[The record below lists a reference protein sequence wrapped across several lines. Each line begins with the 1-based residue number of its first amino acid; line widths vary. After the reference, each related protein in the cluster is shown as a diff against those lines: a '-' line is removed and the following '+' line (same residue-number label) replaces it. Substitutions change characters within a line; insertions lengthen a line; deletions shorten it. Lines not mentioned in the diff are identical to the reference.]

1 MKKRILLA
9 FAIAILSYLQIYA
22 QCVQCSD
29 GLNMELGE
37 NASRLGTSTISTG
50 HSSLASGYSSTAS
63 GNYSTALG
71 YDSDATGMYSVA
83 IGKNV
88 QAPNTSFVF
97 GRDMVASGS
106 NSIAIGSGY
115 SSSAILTNNVAKSI
129 MLGAGS
135 SSPSIT
141 IRQTS
146 AQDLPAFVGVGTTS
160 PQQQMHINGN
170 TLISGSGKALL
181 FSTSASTTDGNFGIK
196 YTGSG
201 LNFYIPNNT
210 NYLMYI
216 RNNGYVGIGT
226 SSPTE
231 KLEVSGNAKATNVT
245 ATSAVQSSTL
255 TVTGNVTFNSLAG
268 SSSKILTVGSNG
280 LLSSAD
286 MSEVGDGMGN
296 HIATTNLNLNGK
308 NIVGA
313 TNGTGGIYVAQNG
326 NVRIGAGTANP
337 TKALEVNGAIRSKEV
352 LVEVA
357 NWSDFVFDKDY
368 DLMTLK
374 EVESYIKENGH
385 LPDVPS
391 AKEVKANGVEV
402 GEMNAILLQKIEE
415 LTLYIIELEKKIEEV
430 QKGGK

>member
-1 MKKRILLA
+1 MNKKLLITIVA
-9 FAIAILSYLQIYA
+9 VFFTHLQINA

-29 GLNMELGE
+29 GITVELGE
-37 NASRLGTSTISTG
+37 NASRLGTSTTATG
-50 HSSLASGYSSTAS
+50 HSALASGYSSNAS

-71 YDSDATGMYSVA
+71 YDAEAAGMYSVA
-83 IGKNV
+83 IGRNV
-88 QAPNTSFVF
+88 QAPNTGFVF

-106 NSIAIGSGY
+106 NAIAIGSGY
-115 SSSAILTNNVAKSI
+115 SSSAVMTNNIAKSI

-135 SSPSIT
+135 SNPSIT

-146 AQDLPAFVGVGTTS
+146 SQDLPAFVGVGTTA

-181 FSTSASTTDGNFGIK
+181 FATSASTTDGNFGIK

-231 KLEVSGNAKATNVT
+231 KLEVSGNAKATNIT
-245 ATSAVQSSTL
+245 ATSSVQSSTL
-255 TVTGNVTFNSLAG
+255 TVTGNVVFSALSG
-268 SSSKILTVGSNG
+268 SSSKVLTIGSNG
-280 LLSSAD
+280 TLSSAD
-286 MSEVGDGMGN
+286 MSEMNDGMGD
-296 HIATTNLNLNGK
+296 HIATMNLNLNGK
-308 NIVGA
+308 KIVGA
-313 TNGTGGIYVAQNG
+313 TNGTNGIFVAQNG
-326 NVRIGAGTANP
+326 NVRIGAGTASP
-337 TKALEVNGAIRSKEV
+337 TKTLEVNGTIRSKEV

-368 DLMTLK
+368 DLRTLM

-391 AKEVKANGVEV
+391 AEEVKTNGVDV

-415 LTLYIIELEKKIEEV
+415 LTLYIIELEKKIDGM
-430 QKGGK
+430 QKGAE

>member
-9 FAIAILSYLQIYA
+9 FAIAILSYLQINA

-71 YDSDATGMYSVA
+71 YDADATGMYSVA

-115 SSSAILTNNVAKSI
+115 SSSAVLTNNVAKSI

-368 DLMTLK
+368 DLMTLN

-415 LTLYIIELEKKIEEV
+415 LTLYIIELEKKIE
-430 QKGGK
+430 KLNDGKE

>member
-9 FAIAILSYLQIYA
+9 FAIAILSYLQINA

-71 YDSDATGMYSVA
+71 YDADATGMYSVA

-368 DLMTLK
+368 DLMTLN

-415 LTLYIIELEKKIEEV
+415 LTLYIIELEKKIE
-430 QKGGK
+430 KLNDGKE

>member
-9 FAIAILSYLQIYA
+9 FAIAILSYLQINA

-50 HSSLASGYSSTAS
+50 HSSLASGYSSMAS

-71 YDSDATGMYSVA
+71 YDADATGMYSVA

-115 SSSAILTNNVAKSI
+115 SSSAVLTNNVAKSI

-337 TKALEVNGAIRSKEV
+337 TKTLEVNGAIRSKEV

-368 DLMTLK
+368 DLMTLN

-415 LTLYIIELEKKIEEV
+415 LTLYIIELEKKIE
-430 QKGGK
+430 KLNDGKE

>member
-50 HSSLASGYSSTAS
+50 HSALASGYSSTAS

-71 YDSDATGMYSVA
+71 YDADATGMYSVA

-97 GRDMVASGS
+97 GRDMVANGT

-115 SSSAILTNNVAKSI
+115 SSSAVLTNNVAKSI

-170 TLISGSGKALL
+170 TMISGSGNALL
-181 FSTSASTTDGNFGIK
+181 FATSASTTDGNFGIK

-216 RNNGYVGIGT
+216 KNNGYVGIGT

-286 MSEVGDGMGN
+286 VSEVGDGMGN
-296 HIATTNLNLNGK
+296 HIATTDLNLNGK
-308 NIVGA
+308 KIVGT
-313 TNGTGGIYVAQNG
+313 TNGANGIFVAQNG

-352 LVEVA
+352 LVEVT

-368 DLMTLK
+368 DLMTLN

-391 AKEVKANGVEV
+391 AKEIKANGVEV

-415 LTLYIIELEKKIEEV
+415 LTLYIIELEKKIE
-430 QKGGK
+430 KLNDGKE

>member
-1 MKKRILLA
+1 MKKKLLFT
-9 FAIAILSYLQIYA
+9 FAMVIFSYLQINA

-50 HSSLASGYSSTAS
+50 HSALASGYSSTAS

-71 YDSDATGMYSVA
+71 YDADATGMYSVA

-97 GRDMVASGS
+97 GRDMVANGT

-115 SSSAILTNNVAKSI
+115 SSSAVLTNNVAKSI
-129 MLGAGS
+129 MFGAGS

-181 FSTSASTTDGNFGIK
+181 FATSASTTDGNFGIK

-216 RNNGYVGIGT
+216 KNNGYVGIGT

-368 DLMTLK
+368 DLRTLK

-391 AKEVKANGVEV
+391 AEEVKTNGVEV

-415 LTLYIIELEKKIEEV
+415 LTLYIIELEKKIEKLNGIKE
-430 QKGGK
+430 

>member
-50 HSSLASGYSSTAS
+50 HSALASGYSSTAS

-71 YDSDATGMYSVA
+71 YDADATGMYSVA

-97 GRDMVASGS
+97 GRDMVANGT

-115 SSSAILTNNVAKSI
+115 SSSAVLTNNVAKSI

-337 TKALEVNGAIRSKEV
+337 TKTLEVNGAIRSKEV

-415 LTLYIIELEKKIEEV
+415 LTLYIIELEKKIE
-430 QKGGK
+430 KLNDGKE

>member
-50 HSSLASGYSSTAS
+50 HSALASGYSSTAS

-71 YDSDATGMYSVA
+71 YDADATGMYSVA

-97 GRDMVASGS
+97 GRDMVANGT

-115 SSSAILTNNVAKSI
+115 SSSAVLTNNVAKSI

-170 TLISGSGKALL
+170 TMISGSGNALL
-181 FSTSASTTDGNFGIK
+181 FATSASTTDGNFGIK

-286 MSEVGDGMGN
+286 VSEVGDGMGN
-296 HIATTNLNLNGK
+296 HIATTDLNLNGK
-308 NIVGA
+308 KIVGT
-313 TNGTGGIYVAQNG
+313 TNGANGIFVAQNG

-352 LVEVA
+352 LVEVT

-391 AKEVKANGVEV
+391 AEEVKANGVEV
-402 GEMNAILLQKIEE
+402 GEMNAILLRKIEE
-415 LTLYIIELEKKIEEV
+415 LTLYIIELEKKIDGM
-430 QKGGK
+430 QKGGE

>member
-9 FAIAILSYLQIYA
+9 FAIAILSYLQINA

-71 YDSDATGMYSVA
+71 YDADATGMYSVA

-115 SSSAILTNNVAKSI
+115 SSSAVLTNNVAKSI

-337 TKALEVNGAIRSKEV
+337 TKTLEVNGAIRSKEV

-391 AKEVKANGVEV
+391 AEEVKANGVEV

-415 LTLYIIELEKKIEEV
+415 LTLYIIELEKKIE
-430 QKGGK
+430 KLNDGKE

>member
-37 NASRLGTSTISTG
+37 NASRLGTSTMSTG

-71 YDSDATGMYSVA
+71 YDADATGMYSVA

-115 SSSAILTNNVAKSI
+115 SSSAVLANNVAKSI

-313 TNGTGGIYVAQNG
+313 ISGTGGIYVAQNG

-352 LVEVA
+352 LVEVT

-368 DLMTLK
+368 DLMTLN

-415 LTLYIIELEKKIEEV
+415 LTLYIIELEKKIE
-430 QKGGK
+430 KLNDGKE

>member
-1 MKKRILLA
+1 MNKKLLITIVA
-9 FAIAILSYLQIYA
+9 VFFAYLQINA

-29 GLNMELGE
+29 GITAGLGE
-37 NASRLGTSTISTG
+37 NASRLGTSTTATG
-50 HSSLASGYSSTAS
+50 HSSLASGYSSNAS

-71 YDSDATGMYSVA
+71 YDAEAGGMYSVA
-83 IGKNV
+83 IGRNV
-88 QAPNTSFVF
+88 QAPNTGFVF

-106 NSIAIGSGY
+106 NAIAIGSGY
-115 SSSAILTNNVAKSI
+115 SSSAVMTNNIAKSI

-135 SSPSIT
+135 SNPSIT

-181 FSTSASTTDGNFGIK
+181 FATSASTTDGNFGIK

-337 TKALEVNGAIRSKEV
+337 TKTLEVNGAIRSKEV

-391 AKEVKANGVEV
+391 AEEVKTNGVEV

-415 LTLYIIELEKKIEEV
+415 LTLYIIELEKKIDGM
-430 QKGGK
+430 QKGAE

>member
-71 YDSDATGMYSVA
+71 YDADATGMYSVA

-115 SSSAILTNNVAKSI
+115 SSSAVLTNNVAKSI

-337 TKALEVNGAIRSKEV
+337 TKTLEVNGVIRSKEV

-368 DLMTLK
+368 DLMTLN

-391 AKEVKANGVEV
+391 AEEVKANGVEV

-430 QKGGK
+430 QKGGE

>member
-1 MKKRILLA
+1 MNKKLLITIVA
-9 FAIAILSYLQIYA
+9 VFFTHLQINA

-29 GLNMELGE
+29 GITVELGE
-37 NASRLGTSTISTG
+37 NASRLGTSTTATG
-50 HSSLASGYSSTAS
+50 HSALASGYSSNAS

-71 YDSDATGMYSVA
+71 YDAEAGGMYSVA
-83 IGKNV
+83 IGRNV
-88 QAPNTSFVF
+88 QAPNTGFVF

-106 NSIAIGSGY
+106 NAIAIGSGY
-115 SSSAILTNNVAKSI
+115 SSSAVMTNNIAKSI

-135 SSPSIT
+135 SNPSIT

-146 AQDLPAFVGVGTTS
+146 SQDLPAFVGVGTTA

-181 FSTSASTTDGNFGIK
+181 FATSASTTDGNFGIK

-231 KLEVSGNAKATNVT
+231 KLEVSGNAKATNIT
-245 ATSAVQSSTL
+245 ATSSVQSSTL
-255 TVTGNVTFNSLAG
+255 TVTGNVVFSALSGT
-268 SSSKILTVGSNG
+268 SSKVLTIGSNG
-280 LLSSAD
+280 TLSSAD
-286 MSEVGDGMGN
+286 MSEMNDGMGD
-296 HIATTNLNLNGK
+296 HIATMNLNLNGK
-308 NIVGA
+308 KIVGA
-313 TNGTGGIYVAQNG
+313 TNGTNGIFVAQNG
-326 NVRIGAGTANP
+326 NVRIGAGTASP
-337 TKALEVNGAIRSKEV
+337 TKTLEVNGTIRSKEV

-368 DLMTLK
+368 DLRTLK

-391 AKEVKANGVEV
+391 AEEVKAYGVEV

-415 LTLYIIELEKKIEEV
+415 LTLYIIELENKIDGM
-430 QKGGK
+430 QKGAE

>member
-50 HSSLASGYSSTAS
+50 HSALASGYSSTAS

-71 YDSDATGMYSVA
+71 YDADATGMYSVA

-97 GRDMVASGS
+97 GRDMVANGT

-115 SSSAILTNNVAKSI
+115 SSSAVLTNNVAKSI

-170 TLISGSGKALL
+170 TMISGSGNALL
-181 FSTSASTTDGNFGIK
+181 FATSASTTDGNFGIK

-286 MSEVGDGMGN
+286 VSEVGDGMGN
-296 HIATTNLNLNGK
+296 HIATTDLNLNGK
-308 NIVGA
+308 KIVGT
-313 TNGTGGIYVAQNG
+313 TNGANGIFVAQNG

-352 LVEVA
+352 LVEVT

-368 DLMTLK
+368 DLMTLN

-391 AKEVKANGVEV
+391 AKEIKANGVEV

-415 LTLYIIELEKKIEEV
+415 LTLYIIELEKKIE
-430 QKGGK
+430 KLNDGKE

>member
-9 FAIAILSYLQIYA
+9 FAIAILSYLQINA

-71 YDSDATGMYSVA
+71 YDADATGMYSVA

-115 SSSAILTNNVAKSI
+115 SSSAVLTNNVAKSI

-337 TKALEVNGAIRSKEV
+337 TKTLEVNGAIRSKEV

-368 DLMTLK
+368 DLMTLN

-415 LTLYIIELEKKIEEV
+415 LTLYIIELEKKIE
-430 QKGGK
+430 KLNDGKE

>member
-1 MKKRILLA
+1 A
-9 FAIAILSYLQIYA
+9 
-22 QCVQCSD
+22 
-29 GLNMELGE
+29 G
-37 NASRLGTSTISTG
+37 
-50 HSSLASGYSSTAS
+50 
-63 GNYSTALG
+63 
-71 YDSDATGMYSVA
+71 GMYSVA
-83 IGKNV
+83 IGRNV
-88 QAPNTSFVF
+88 QAPNTGFVF

-106 NSIAIGSGY
+106 NAIAIGSGY
-115 SSSAILTNNVAKSI
+115 SSSAVMTNNIAKSI

-146 AQDLPAFVGVGTTS
+146 SQDLPAFVGVGTTS

-181 FSTSASTTDGNFGIK
+181 FATSASTTDGNFGIK

-231 KLEVSGNAKATNVT
+231 KLEVSGNAKATNIT
-245 ATSAVQSSTL
+245 ATSSVQSSTL
-255 TVTGNVTFNSLAG
+255 TVTGNVVFSALSG
-268 SSSKILTVGSNG
+268 SSSKVLTIGSNG
-280 LLSSAD
+280 TLSSAD
-286 MSEVGDGMGN
+286 MSEMNDGMGD
-296 HIATTNLNLNGK
+296 HIATMNLNLNGK
-308 NIVGA
+308 KIVGA
-313 TNGTGGIYVAQNG
+313 TNGTNGIFVAQNG
-326 NVRIGAGTANP
+326 NVRIGAGTASP
-337 TKALEVNGAIRSKEV
+337 TKTLEVNGTIRSKEV

-368 DLMTLK
+368 DLRTLK

-391 AKEVKANGVEV
+391 AEEVKTNGVEV

-415 LTLYIIELEKKIEEV
+415 LTLYIIELEKKIDEFD
-430 QKGGK
+430 KIK

>member
-1 MKKRILLA
+1 MKKKVLFT
-9 FAIAILSYLQIYA
+9 FAMIIFSYLQINA

-50 HSSLASGYSSTAS
+50 HSALASGYSSTAS

-71 YDSDATGMYSVA
+71 YDAEAGGMYSVA

-88 QAPNTSFVF
+88 QAPNTSFAF
-97 GRDMVASGS
+97 GRDMVASGT
-106 NSIAIGSGY
+106 NSIVIGSGY
-115 SSSAILTNNVAKSI
+115 SSSAVLTNNVAKSI

-135 SSPSIT
+135 SNPSIT

-170 TLISGSGKALL
+170 TMISGSGNALL
-181 FSTSASTTDGNFGIK
+181 FATSSTTTNGNFGIK
-196 YTGSG
+196 YTGTG
-201 LNFYIPNNT
+201 LNFYIPSGS

-216 RNNGYVGIGT
+216 KNNGYVGIGT
-226 SSPTE
+226 SNPTV
-231 KLEVSGNAKATNVT
+231 KFEVSGNAKATNIT

-268 SSSKILTVGSNG
+268 SSSKILTIGSNG

-296 HIATTNLNLNGK
+296 HIATTDLNLNGK
-308 NIVGA
+308 KIVGA
-313 TNGTGGIYVAQNG
+313 TNGIGGIYVAQNG
-326 NVRIGAGTANP
+326 NVRIGAGTSNP
-337 TKALEVNGAIRSKEV
+337 TKALEVNGTIRSKEV

-357 NWSDFVFDKDY
+357 NWSDFVFDRDY

-385 LPDVPS
+385 LPNVPS
-391 AKEVKANGVEV
+391 AEEVKANGVEV

-415 LTLYIIELEKKIEEV
+415 LTLYIIELEKKIEELNDE
-430 QKGGK
+430 KE

>member
-71 YDSDATGMYSVA
+71 YDADATGMYSVA

-115 SSSAILTNNVAKSI
+115 SSSAVLTNNVAKSI

-146 AQDLPAFVGVGTTS
+146 AQDLPAFVGVGTTA

-181 FSTSASTTDGNFGIK
+181 FATSASTTDGNFGIK

-430 QKGGK
+430 QKVGE

>member
-71 YDSDATGMYSVA
+71 YDADATGMYSVA

-115 SSSAILTNNVAKSI
+115 SSSAVLTNNVAKSI

-146 AQDLPAFVGVGTTS
+146 AQDLPAFVGVGTTA

-181 FSTSASTTDGNFGIK
+181 FATSASTTDGNFGIK

-415 LTLYIIELEKKIEEV
+415 LTLYIIELEKKIEKV
-430 QKGGK
+430 QKVGE

>member
-1 MKKRILLA
+1 MKKRFLLA
-9 FAIAILSYLQIYA
+9 FAIAILSYLQINA

-71 YDSDATGMYSVA
+71 YDADATGMYSVA

-115 SSSAILTNNVAKSI
+115 SSSAVLTNNVAKSI

-337 TKALEVNGAIRSKEV
+337 TKTLEVNGAIRSKEV

-391 AKEVKANGVEV
+391 AEEVKANGVEV

-415 LTLYIIELEKKIEEV
+415 LTLYIIELEKKIE
-430 QKGGK
+430 KLNDGKE